1 MKISIVV
8 AAASNRVIGND
19 GGLIWRMS
27 DDLRYFKRVTIG
39 KPVLMGRKTF
49 ASIGKPLTGRTN
61 VVISRT
67 SSAIDGVKIAN
78 SFEEG
83 LALAREAAKATHA
96 DEICVI
102 GGGEIYEQAMPI
114 ADRIFFTR
122 IDAVVAGDV
131 VFPKIDSGDW
141 AGAVTGSI
149 KRSERNEY
157 DARHL
162 VFDRKALASSLTL
175 R

>member
-49 ASIGKPLTGRTN
+49 ESIGKPLIGRTN

-67 SSAIDGVKIAN
+67 ASAIDGVSIAN
-78 SFEEG
+78 SFKEG
-83 LALAREAAKATHA
+83 VALASDAAKATHA

-102 GGGEIYEQAMPI
+102 GGGEIYEQTMPI
-114 ADRIFFTR
+114 AGRIFYTK
-122 IDAVVAGDV
+122 IDVVVPGDV

-141 AGAVTGSI
+141 VGAVTGSI
-149 KRSERNEY
+149 KSSERNEY

-162 VFDRKALASSLTL
+162 IFDRKA
-175 R
+175 RP